1 MHLSLLCSVRFY
13 NNSFYGL
20 FLFQITSIFIFKVFF
35 LRREI
40 AEKIIK
46 ERAEEEMKQLDLN
59 FNKQVNML
67 YKITKEKN

>member
-1 MHLSLLCSVRFY
+1 MDF
-13 NNSFYGL
+13 
-20 FLFQITSIFIFKVFF
+20 IASILIIKNFF

-40 AEKIIK
+40 AEKIIQ

-67 YKITKEKN
+67 F

>member
-1 MHLSLLCSVRFY
+1 MDFIASILIVKFFY
-13 NNSFYGL
+13 
-20 FLFQITSIFIFKVFF
+20 

-40 AEKIIK
+40 AEKIIQ

-67 YKITKEKN
+67 F

>member
-1 MHLSLLCSVRFY
+1 MDF
-13 NNSFYGL
+13 
-20 FLFQITSIFIFKVFF
+20 IASILIIKIFF

-40 AEKIIK
+40 AEKIIQ

-67 YKITKEKN
+67 F